1 MKYNRVVLQSTDE
14 IISLP
19 IRDKG
24 DWASLPTEQRA
35 ERERNMQHMM
45 LLARFHNMLGGHT
58 IKTLIRL
65 TREVKHTLIER
76 E

>member
-1 MKYNRVVLQSTDE
+1 MIT
-14 IISLP
+14 LP

-65 TREVKHTLIER
+65 TREVKYISVE
-76 E
+76 EE